1 MIRVYK
7 VIKKLMIENS
17 QRQFVYKRN
26 CEIRDNHLFPEGMT
40 RIALGV
46 EYKGNLF
53 HGFQSQRSGVPT
65 VQQTLES
72 SLSDICNEPITLVC
86 AGRTDMGVHATNQV
100 VHFDTIAQRPEKAW
114 LRGANTKLKEGASI
128 RWAQPVSPLFH
139 ARFSARSRT
148 YRYVIYNTKTPSAL
162 MDKLVT
168 WDRRRFNIDA
178 MIKGSR
184 YLLGEHNFNA
194 FRGSDCQAKTPF
206 RRIDAITI
214 NKCSDFIVIEV
225 TATAFL
231 YHMVRNIVGVLT
243 AVGAGEKSP
252 SWVGEVLASE
262 DRCCAGVTAPAAGL
276 YLVSVV
282 YDPHF
287 NLPVA
292 SKGPPIIAGLLS
304 ENLI

>member
-1 MIRVYK
+1 MTESY
-7 VIKKLMIENS
+7 
-17 QRQFVYKRN
+17 QRHFSYKRN
-26 CEIRDNHLFPEGMT
+26 CEIRDTSLFPEGMT

-46 EYKGNLF
+46 EYKGNFF
-53 HGFQSQRSGVPT
+53 HGFQSQSSGVQT

-72 SLSDICNEPITLVC
+72 SLSSICNEPITLVC

-100 VHFDTIAQRPEKAW
+100 VHFDTIAKRPEKAW
-114 LRGANTKLKEGASI
+114 LRGANTKLNEGVSI
-128 RWAQPVSPLFH
+128 RWAQSVSPLFH

-168 WDRRRFNIDA
+168 WDRRCFDINA
-178 MIKGSR
+178 MVDGSR

-194 FRGSDCQAKTPF
+194 FRGVDCQAKTPF

-214 NKCSDFIVIEV
+214 NKRSDFIIIEV

-243 AVGAGEKSP
+243 AVAAGEKPP

-262 DRCCAGVTAPAAGL
+262 DRRCAGVTAPAAGL
-276 YLVSVV
+276 YLVNVQ
-282 YDPHF
+282 YDAGL
-287 NLPVA
+287 NLPLTA
-292 SKGPPIIAGLLS
+292 KGPPIIAGLFN
-304 ENLI
+304 EAV